1 VQDTRVWL
9 KMMGCR
15 GLNRDNLG
23 TAIVV
28 LFDHGFVAD
37 QNVGDRMRGVRK
49 KSEIPGLVAAHGI
62 DYPARR
68 KGGVARWTWACP
80 AYPTHLDGFDNSI
93 FSFELKND
101 TGTLLLSGLVPVEL
115 AERYAQIL
123 RGVAVELFPLALPQ
137 LGWIDTSNS
146 TDERDVARTRLRV
159 VSWLNMWGPSYLS
172 AHGEG
177 VLAGVPGVVTQSV
190 PGAGLVHQVSR
201 EMFTADRRKTR
212 EIRQSVVDH
221 FAAHE
226 LTVKCQAPC
235 VLPRSAMAAAASE
248 AGVTGREAAM
258 TDTTLV
264 FYLKEMLGTT
274 LVLTDGTRVK
284 HLLLEWTALSPRQQR
299 RAVEIIKNIVDL
311 ELRQIGDTARLRLE
325 FNEIPDDLDEALRG
339 LVVPVAGHVE
349 WVRVTTG

>member
-1 VQDTRVWL
+1 ML
-9 KMMGCR
+9 GCR

-23 TAIVV
+23 TAIEI
-28 LFDHGFVAD
+28 LLDHGFVAQ
-37 QNVGDRMRGVRK
+37 QNVGNRMRVVRE
-49 KSEIPGLVAAHGI
+49 KSKIPGLVAAHGI

-80 AYPTHLDGFDNSI
+80 AYPTHLDGFDNST
-93 FSFELKND
+93 FSFDLKND

-172 AHGEG
+172 AYGEG
-177 VLAGVPGVVTQSV
+177 VLAGVPGLATQSV
-190 PGAGLVHQVSR
+190 PSAGLVHQATR
-201 EMFTADRRKTR
+201 EMFTADRGKTR
-212 EIRQSVVDH
+212 ELRQSVVDH

-235 VLPRSAMAAAASE
+235 VLPRSAIAAAASD
-248 AGVTGREAAM
+248 AGGTGREAAM

-264 FYLKEMLGTT
+264 FYLKEMLDTT

-284 HLLLEWTALSPRQQR
+284 HLPLEWTALPPRQQR
-299 RAVEIIKNIVDL
+299 RAVEIIKNIVDR
-311 ELRQIGDTARLRLE
+311 ELRQIRDTARLRLE
-325 FNEIPDDLDEALRG
+325 LNEIPDDLDKALRG
-339 LVVPVAGHVE
+339 LTVPGAGQVE